1 MEKGWCMKSP
11 ICAHVAGYLSKVGR
25 SMAVASFSSSLCY
38 GFDASTCCVFTS
50 QISRVLQ
57 GSSPSAHAV
66 LVYNPISYAETGE
79 KKVTKFFRTT
89 FHSNILISW
98 HF

>member
-1 MEKGWCMKSP
+1 MKSP
-11 ICAHVAGYLSKVGR
+11 ICAHVAGYLSKEGR
-25 SMAVASFSSSLCY
+25 STAVASFSSSLCY
-38 GFDASTCCVFTS
+38 GFDASTCRAFTS
-50 QISRVLQ
+50 HTSKVLQ
-57 GSSPSAHAV
+57 GSGLSSARAV
-66 LVYNPISYAETGE
+66 LGYNPISYAETGE